1 MEIKDHLRQKRIEI
15 VNKVV
20 SKIEEILKNGGEPNL
35 PIILKEVKDFDE
47 YVFRFWGM
55 TWFQMKDE
63 YAVFK

>member
-47 YVFRFWGM
+47 YVFRF
-55 TWFQMKDE
+55 
-63 YAVFK
+63 

>member
-15 VNKVV
+15 VNRVV

-35 PIILKEVKDFDE
+35 PMILKEVKDFDE

-55 TWFQMKDE
+55 TWFQMKGE